1 MKLLFL
7 LLFSQFTFAQIRGIV
22 LDENNEPMIGAAVQI
37 KNTTRGVLTNAKGEF
52 LINAQENDML
62 IFKSLGYRTEFQGV
76 SLKTISIKLK
86 PERTQ
91 LDEVKVVGYSR
102 IRNCSMCCICSTIKS
117 GSTLAVQLIA
127 YPNPAKESVS
137 LTFKLNNIQYFGKSQ
152 QRKNDST
159 KKNDEDDDDDEIEDV
174 MEDFEFEEQKSLDES
189 EKLWDEQN
197 FPQKLHQDYADN
209 VFSKTESVYLV
220 NLIGQNF
227 YPKYSIDD
235 NFHIKIDLQTI
246 PSGMYMA
253 VVKLPYFYQPLSEKV
268 FILNP

>member
-22 LDENNEPMIGAAVQI
+22 LDENNEPMIGTAVQI
-37 KNTTRGVLTNAKGEF
+37 KNTTRGVLTNANGEF
-52 LINAQENDML
+52 LINAQENEIL

-102 IRNCSMCCICSTIKS
+102 IRNCSMYCICPTIKS
-117 GSTLAVQLIA
+117 GSTFAVQLIA

-137 LTFKLNNIQYFGKSQ
+137 LTFKLNNIQYFGEIQPS
-152 QRKNDST
+152 KNYDL
-159 KKNDEDDDDDEIEDV
+159 EDV

-220 NLIGQNF
+220 NLMGQSF

-235 NFHIKIDLQTI
+235 NFHIKIDLQTM

-253 VVKLPYFYQPLSEKV
+253 VVKLLYFYQPLSEKV
-268 FILNP
+268 FILNK

>member
-62 IFKSLGYRTEFQGV
+62 IFKSLGYRTDFQEV
-76 SLKTISIKLK
+76 SSKIISIKLK

-102 IRNCSMCCICSTIKS
+102 IRNCSICCICSTIKS
-117 GSTLAVQLIA
+117 GSPLAVQLIA

-159 KKNDEDDDDDEIEDV
+159 KKNDEDDDEIEDV

-189 EKLWDEQN
+189 EELWDEQN
-197 FPQKLHQDYADN
+197 FPQKLHQDYADI

-220 NLIGQNF
+220 NLMGQNF

-235 NFHIKIDLQTI
+235 NFHIKIDLQTM